1 MKHYSFEDRIFG
13 FIAYFS
19 ATFAALL
26 CLLPFIMVLA
36 GSFSNEK
43 MILTNGYGLLP
54 KGFSLEAYRTV
65 LLDPTQI
72 LRSYAITVFITVTG
86 SAFGLFL
93 TAMTAYVLYRKDFR
107 YRNQFSFFFYFTTLF
122 SGGLVSYYIIMLNV
136 FKLQNSLLSLI
147 LPLLMSPYYILIMRN
162 FLKSVP
168 DAIPESAKVDGA
180 GDFIIFVKLCLPL
193 MKPALASIGMFI
205 ALNYWN
211 DWFQAMLFIQRR
223 ELFPMQYSLYRMITN
238 IEFLSYMAGQNG
250 IPTIN
255 LPKET
260 VKLAMTIVTVGPII
274 LLFPFIQKY
283 FTKGLTVGAVKG

>member
-1 MKHYSFEDRIFG
+1 MKEKGIEESIFN
-13 FIAYFS
+13 IISYFTT
-19 ATFAALL
+19 AVIALL
-26 CLLPFIMVLA
+26 CVLPFIMVIS

-43 MILTNGYGLLP
+43 EILANGYGLLP
-54 KGFSLEAYRTV
+54 KGFSTEAYKTV
-65 LLDPTQI
+65 LIDPTQI
-72 LRSYAITVFITVTG
+72 VRSYLVTIFITITG
-86 SAFGLFL
+86 TLVGLFV

-107 YRNQFSFFFYFTTLF
+107 YRSQFSFFFYFTTLF

-136 FKLQNSLLSLI
+136 FHLKNSILALI
-147 LPLLMSPYYILIMRN
+147 LPLLLSPYYILIMRN

-180 GDFIIFVKLCLPL
+180 GEFTIFVRLCLPL

-250 IPTIN
+250 IPTID

-260 VKLAMTIVTVGPII
+260 VKLGMTVITVGPII

-283 FTKGLTVGAVKG
+283 FIAGLTIGSVKG

>member
-1 MKHYSFEDRIFG
+1 MKQRGIEERVFNIISH
-13 FIAYFS
+13 FS
-19 ATFAALL
+19 SAVIALL
-26 CLLPFIMVLA
+26 CVLPFIMVIS

-43 MILTNGYGLLP
+43 EILSGGYGLLP
-54 KGFSLEAYRTV
+54 KGFSIEAYRTV
-65 LLDPTQI
+65 LIDPTQV
-72 LRSYAITVFITVTG
+72 LRSYMITIFITLAGTLV
-86 SAFGLFL
+86 GLFL
-93 TAMTAYVLYRKDFR
+93 TAMTAYVLYRRDFR

-136 FKLQNSLLSLI
+136 FHLKNSILALI

-180 GDFIIFVKLCLPL
+180 GDFTIYIKLCLPL

-211 DWFQAMLFIQRR
+211 DWFQAMLFIQSRT
-223 ELFPMQYSLYRMITN
+223 LFPMQYSLYRMITN
-238 IEFLSYMAGQNG
+238 IEFLSYMAGENG
-250 IPTIN
+250 IPTID

-260 VKLAMTIVTVGPII
+260 VKLAMTVIAVGPII

-283 FTKGLTVGAVKG
+283 FIKGLTIGAVKG

>member
-1 MKHYSFEDRIFG
+1 MKQKGIEERIFN
-13 FIAYFS
+13 IISYFS
-19 ATFAALL
+19 ATIIALL
-26 CLLPFIMVLA
+26 CVLPFIMVIS

-43 MILTNGYGLLP
+43 EILSKGYGLLP
-54 KGFSLEAYRTV
+54 KGFSIEAYRTV
-65 LLDPTQI
+65 LIDPTQV
-72 LRSYAITVFITVTG
+72 LRSYMITIFITMAGTLV
-86 SAFGLFL
+86 GLFL
-93 TAMTAYVLYRKDFR
+93 TAMTAYVLYRRDFR

-136 FKLQNSLLSLI
+136 FHLKNNILALI

-180 GDFIIFVKLCLPL
+180 GDFTIFIKLCLPL
-193 MKPALASIGMFI
+193 MKPALACIGMFI

-238 IEFLSYMAGQNG
+238 IEFLSYMAGENG
-250 IPTIN
+250 IPTID

-260 VKLAMTIVTVGPII
+260 VKLAMTVIAVGPII

-283 FTKGLTVGAVKG
+283 FIKGLTIGAVKG